1 MPLNAL
7 RPIRKMRGGA
17 QAHLIEADDSHFY
30 IVKFQNNPQHRRI
43 LVNELLA
50 SCFLRHLQISA
61 PEHAIIDIGEDF
73 LREYPEVAIE
83 LGTRKIQPLP
93 GWHFGS
99 RHPGDPS
106 RLAVYDFVPDTL
118 LGQVQNIIEFRGA
131 LVFDKWT
138 ANADGRQSVFFRA
151 RLRDRAG
158 GSEVHPLKL
167 GFVALMVDQGFIFD
181 GPHWD
186 FPDSPVQGL
195 YPRKLVYSQ
204 IRGLKDFEPWLDQ
217 VVHFPDDVID
227 KARRQVPPQWVV
239 GDEDELDRVLETLM
253 KRRKRVPALL
263 NDVRR
268 ARVNP
273 FPEWT

>member
-1 MPLNAL
+1 
-7 RPIRKMRGGA
+7 MRGGA
-17 QAHLIEADDSHFY
+17 QAHLIEADDSNYY

-50 SCFLRHLQISA
+50 SCFLRHLRIST
-61 PEHAIIDIGEDF
+61 PEYAIIDIGEDF

-83 LGTRKIQPLP
+83 LGSRKLRPP
-93 GWHFGS
+93 AGWHFGS
-99 RHPGDPS
+99 KHPGDPA

-118 LGQVQNIIEFRGA
+118 LGQVENLKEFLGA

-151 RLRDRAG
+151 RLRDWADKSG
-158 GSEVHPLKL
+158 AHPLKQ
-167 GFVALMVDQGFIFD
+167 GFVAQMVDQGFIFD

-195 YPRKLVYSQ
+195 YPRRLVYERV
-204 IRGLKDFEPWLDQ
+204 RGLKDFEPWLDQ
-217 VVHFPDDVID
+217 VVHFPDTVVD
-227 KARRQVPPQWVV
+227 KARRQIPPEWLA
-239 GDEDELDRVLETLM
+239 GEEDALDRVLESLM
-253 KRRKRVPALL
+253 KRRKRVPDLVSDA
-263 NDVRR
+263 RR